1 MNFVIDLAH
10 RRVFCGSVVRASE
23 RGMRR
28 SEVRFLMGLRIF
40 SLFHARDK
48 KKRHLSLF
56 LYRAQNLP
64 SLLFHIEIRMFSCR
78 ASFVNRAGMTAPVQ
92 FTRAD
97 IVGGTASIRKS
108 DSYCEMNYFS

>member
-1 MNFVIDLAH
+1 
-10 RRVFCGSVVRASE
+10 
-23 RGMRR
+23 
-28 SEVRFLMGLRIF
+28 MGLRIF

-108 DSYCEMNYFS
+108 DSYCEMNYFSKDCGIEVIYSNLKDRF

>member
-1 MNFVIDLAH
+1 MSSPRLGWWVCEGHKFISYAIMCYP
-10 RRVFCGSVVRASE
+10 RK
-23 RGMRR
+23 
-28 SEVRFLMGLRIF
+28 IK
-40 SLFHARDK
+40 SL
-48 KKRHLSLF
+48 LL
-56 LYRAQNLP
+56 LLLLP